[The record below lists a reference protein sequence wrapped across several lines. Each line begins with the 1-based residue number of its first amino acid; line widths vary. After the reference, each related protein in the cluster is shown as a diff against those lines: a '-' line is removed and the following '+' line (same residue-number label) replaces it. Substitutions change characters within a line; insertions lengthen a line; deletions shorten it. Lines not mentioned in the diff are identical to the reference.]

1 MRNSRKKK
9 ESRRKDST
17 TEVGK
22 VNSNGYYT
30 NSEESTEAE
39 IHGFK
44 KDARVKARTSKVEAK
59 TAGKSAVI
67 QAKADLANAKA
78 NKRKWLVALLVV
90 GMAVY
95 MFIKSKMIGVG

>member
-9 ESRRKDST
+9 ENRRKDST

-22 VNSNGYYT
+22 VETRVSKVT
-30 NSEESTEAE
+30 A
-39 IHGFK
+39 K
-44 KDARVKARTSKVEAK
+44 KDGKA
-59 TAGKSAVI
+59 AVI

-78 NKRKWLVALLVV
+78 NKRKWLVALLAV